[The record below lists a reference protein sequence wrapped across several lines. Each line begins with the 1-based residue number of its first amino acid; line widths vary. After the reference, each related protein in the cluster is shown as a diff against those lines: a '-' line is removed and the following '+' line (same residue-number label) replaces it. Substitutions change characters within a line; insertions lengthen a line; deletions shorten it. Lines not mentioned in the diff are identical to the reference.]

1 MSSFIRVKQ
10 LKELKQAIFNGDY
23 LMASLLLAR
32 VFQPCSF
39 QLDNYQ
45 DKADLMIEQAKIFI
59 GSTDITAANFKRF
72 IQFFYAELLFS
83 GDGKNNFSCEH
94 SLLNN
99 VLDYRTGV
107 PVSLA
112 IVFQSMA
119 SKIGFDVCGVNFP
132 GHFLIKCR
140 LRHQPNIYLDPLNGK
155 QLTRQD
161 LESLYFTILNEI
173 EDEKMPDE
181 ALDEASCDETIVR
194 LLHNLKASYI
204 NEKRYSKA
212 LTAVELLVDL
222 CPNDP
227 YERRDRGFLLHQL
240 DCTQVAMVDYQ
251 YFIRKCPEDP
261 ATQLLQAQLQQLSEL
276 TPAIFH

>member
-140 LRHQPNIYLDPLNGK
+140 LSHQPNIYLDPLNGK

>member
-39 QLDNYQ
+39 QPDDYQ
-45 DKADLMIEQAKIFI
+45 NKADLMIEQAKRFI
-59 GSTDITAANFKRF
+59 GSTDITAANFKQF
-72 IQFFYAELLFS
+72 IQFFYVELLFS
-83 GDGKNNFSCEH
+83 GDEKNNLSCEH
-94 SLLNN
+94 CLLNN

-119 SKIGFDVCGVNFP
+119 SKMGFDVCGVNFP

-140 LRHQPNIYLDPLNGK
+140 LRHHPNIYLDPLNGK

-204 NEKRYSKA
+204 NEKCYSQA

-251 YFIRKCPEDP
+251 YFIRKCPKDP

-276 TPAIFH
+276 APAIFH